1 MARLIDAEI
10 AIKELRTFCFDCAI
24 HPYHGRCA
32 KCGIGNAL
40 DIVNGISTVDAVEVV
55 HGEWIECKSTD
66 FRDNDNFFKCS
77 ICGRIE
83 RKQEPYCNCGAKMEK
98 K

>member
-1 MARLIDAEI
+1 MSRLIDADKLDMRDDSCGCAYDAKI
-10 AIKELRTFCFDCAI
+10 IIK
-24 HPYHGRCA
+24 
-32 KCGIGNAL
+32 NAP
-40 DIVNGISTVDAVEVV
+40 TVDAVEVV

-98 K
+98 KVTV

>member
-1 MARLIDAEI
+1 MSRLIDADKLDMRDDNCGCAYDAKI
-10 AIKELRTFCFDCAI
+10 IIK
-24 HPYHGRCA
+24 
-32 KCGIGNAL
+32 NAP
-40 DIVNGISTVDAVEVV
+40 TVDAVEVV
-55 HGEWIECKSTD
+55 YGEWIECKSTD